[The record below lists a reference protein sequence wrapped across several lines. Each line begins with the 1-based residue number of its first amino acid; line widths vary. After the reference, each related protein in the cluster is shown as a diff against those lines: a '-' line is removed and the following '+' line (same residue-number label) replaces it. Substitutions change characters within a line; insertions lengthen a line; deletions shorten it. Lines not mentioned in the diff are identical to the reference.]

1 MERYRPTLLVLLYHS
16 FFEETRPDGW
26 EQGSLDY
33 MTTYKQFNMDI
44 DLLKNDSRIQFSTPD
59 AFFRLSDP
67 ANDCIYT
74 YVTFDDGYKSILPA
88 LQRLKEESIPAS
100 VFVNSGFI
108 GTGELAWP
116 EKLLCFFHNLGDQQF
131 STCLKDCS
139 WSFEDGAS
147 FNKRL
152 KVFTNLRTHLKQVD
166 TIDRENFLSQLYD
179 KFQFDLGSLN
189 TDPFYQQIR
198 LMDWNDVKW
207 IHDAG
212 FQVGGHTRTHPILS
226 LSESTRIRTEIIED
240 KLEIERELN
249 ANATLFAIPN
259 GQPQDYN
266 DEVIRVCQESQYERI
281 FSTSHGPNFL
291 EDGAY
296 VLKRYD
302 VGNFQLHTDDVISQV
317 CRACLQP

>member
-1 MERYRPTLLVLLYHS
+1 MEQYRPALLVLLYHS
-16 FFEETRPDGW
+16 FFEETRLDSW

-33 MTTYKQFNMDI
+33 MTTYARFDR
-44 DLLKNDSRIQFSTPD
+44 DVELLKNNARIQFATPD
-59 AFFRLSDP
+59 EFFRMSNPDS
-67 ANDCIYT
+67 NRIYT

-88 LQRLKEESIPAS
+88 LQRLKDEAIPAA

-116 EKLLCFFHNLGDQQF
+116 EKLLCFFHHLGDRQF
-131 STCLKDCS
+131 SARLEDHS
-139 WSFEDGAS
+139 WFFANGAS
-147 FNKRL
+147 FNARL
-152 KVFTNLRTHLKQVD
+152 KVFFNLRMHLKQVD
-166 TIDRENFLSQLYD
+166 TTSREQFLSQLYD
-179 KFQFDLGSLN
+179 NFQFDLGSLN

-207 IHDAG
+207 IHEAG
-212 FQVGGHTRTHPILS
+212 FQVGGHTQTHPILS
-226 LSESTRIRTEIIED
+226 LSRSDRIRNEIVED
-240 KLEIERELN
+240 KLAIENELN

-266 DEVIRVCQESQYERI
+266 DEVIQVCQESQYERI
-281 FSTSHGPNFL
+281 FSTSHGPNFR

-302 VGNFQLHTDDVISQV
+302 VGNFQLATDDVIDRV
-317 CRACLQP
+317 CTACLQT